1 MQLAASEVAY
11 VVSASLPAANFR
23 EFVAL
28 ASKNPGATA
37 YATTGNAGLPYV
49 ASLIVN
55 QHTGM
60 KLNFVSYKGAP
71 QALNDLLGGNIQLFV
86 DTLPGIMGQV
96 KAGKLRILAIL
107 GEKRVSSLPEVPTI
121 AEAGVPE
128 ATGQSWNAMVTRAK
142 TPTEIIRR
150 INTDLVTIL
159 KRADIAER
167 LALVGFVTLGG
178 TPEDL
183 AAVMRADLAKWG
195 KVIRTNNI
203 KPE

>member
-1 MQLAASEVAY
+1 
-11 VVSASLPAANFR
+11 
-23 EFVAL
+23 
-28 ASKNPGATA
+28 
-37 YATTGNAGLPYV
+37 
-49 ASLIVN
+49 
-55 QHTGM
+55 
-60 KLNFVSYKGAP
+60 
-71 QALNDLLGGNIQLFV
+71 
-86 DTLPGIMGQV
+86 MGQV